1 MDFKKLLNKLH
12 SIDPTNVRDPQ
23 GVQASA
29 IAANKPAAT
38 VKLDEAAQLRVLS
51 GRSTML
57 AESAIMEKKL
67 TTAEKGKK
75 EEVVKSM
82 KKSKGDFVKRY
93 GKKGDE
99 VMHATAT
106 KVAKKAAESIEVL
119 DTDEDLAEVFDADA
133 KVGDKTKTAKGGT
146 VTKTKTGITH
156 KAGPGSYG
164 GSDDKDTDPDADDT
178 ASKKSKKIKEEM
190 KVGDK
195 KQSSTGGTIEKTKTG
210 VKHTSGKNYGG
221 EAAEKEEKKKVKEGA
236 KPDFLDMDKDG
247 DKKEPMKKAV
257 ADKKAGPKKGVNP
270 FAKKTVKESVE
281 PTLTFIKC
289 LQAVKESNGS
299 LQIDP
304 TDKALW
310 NWAQRVAATKA
321 GSGIKADAYAAK
333 VYENVGGAWSLHNT
347 LTENQ

>member
-93 GKKGDE
+93 GKKGEE

-106 KVAKKAAESIEVL
+106 KIAKKAEESIEVL

-133 KVGDKTKTAKGGT
+133 KVGDKKKTSSGVATKTATGMKHE
-146 VTKTKTGITH
+146 KT
-156 KAGPGSYG
+156 YG
-164 GSDDKDTDPDADDT
+164 KDADGSDEDDKP
-178 ASKKSKKIKEEM
+178 KKKKVKEEM

-195 KQSSTGGTIEKTKTG
+195 KTSSTGGTIEKTKTG

-257 ADKKAGPKKGVNP
+257 ADKKKNP

-281 PTLTFIKC
+281 PKLTFVKC

-310 NWAQRVAATKA
+310 NWAQRVAANKA

>member
-93 GKKGDE
+93 GKKGEE

-106 KVAKKAAESIEVL
+106 KIAKKKEESIEVL
-119 DTDEDLAEVFDADA
+119 DTDEDLAEAFDTDA
-133 KVGDKTKTAKGGT
+133 KVGDSKKTAKGGT
-146 VTKTKTGITH
+146 VTKTKTGIVH
-156 KAGPGSYG
+156 KAGPGNYG
-164 GSDDKDTDPDADDT
+164 GSSDKDTDPDADDSS
-178 ASKKSKKIKEEM
+178 AKKSKKIKEEM

-257 ADKKAGPKKGVNP
+257 ADKKKNP

-281 PTLTFIKC
+281 PKLTFVKC

-310 NWAQRVAATKA
+310 NWAQRVAANKA

>member
-1 MDFKKLLNKLH
+1 
-12 SIDPTNVRDPQ
+12 
-23 GVQASA
+23 
-29 IAANKPAAT
+29 
-38 VKLDEAAQLRVLS
+38 
-51 GRSTML
+51 
-57 AESAIMEKKL
+57 
-67 TTAEKGKK
+67 
-75 EEVVKSM
+75 M